1 MEVREIASIR
11 YPVGDR
17 HFSRLA
23 AGMMSSEPSAPLE
36 RLLLAAVDG
45 LHDHDVLVPA
55 IGSGN
60 GKNNL
65 AIHVPNQENV
75 E

>member
-1 MEVREIASIR
+1 
-11 YPVGDR
+11 
-17 HFSRLA
+17 
-23 AGMMSSEPSAPLE
+23 MSSEPSAPLE